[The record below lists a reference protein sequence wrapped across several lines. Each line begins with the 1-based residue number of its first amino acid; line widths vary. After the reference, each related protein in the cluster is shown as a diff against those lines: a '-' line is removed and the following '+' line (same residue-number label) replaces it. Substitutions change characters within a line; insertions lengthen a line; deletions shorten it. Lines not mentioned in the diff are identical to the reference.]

1 MRDIENFCKML
12 ISKKDKLAITF
23 KDDKYT
29 YEQLLRYSQLYADKF
44 SLECKP
50 EKILICAQNSPEWC
64 FAFYGAMRCKSIV
77 VPLDAQSTKKEI
89 EYVINDCRPD
99 IVFISDDKNEMFADM
114 NLQNARLMT
123 KDDVVLS
130 DDKNIPA
137 TDIPLGN
144 LEDVM
149 LINYTSGTT
158 GNPKGVML
166 TYKNVMFNIDSVSK
180 QVPIFQED
188 SNVMVLLPLHH
199 ILPLLGSLVAPL
211 YMGGTLHIAEAMN
224 AESIIKTLNAG
235 KVSIIIGVPR
245 LYDMLVK
252 GIMSKINASFV
263 TRLLYKITKLIG
275 SDAVSRVIF
284 SSVHKK
290 FGGHLKYLV
299 SGGAALSVETATIL
313 KTLGL
318 YVLEGYGMTET
329 APMISFTRPGRRKV
343 GYAGELLPN
352 IEAKIAENGEIC
364 VKGDNVMKG
373 YYKREE
379 ETAQIIKD
387 GWLHTGDMGILDKY
401 GLKITGRIKEII
413 VTSNGKNINPELLEK
428 EFLNESK
435 YVQEIGIFL
444 SGDILHAAIRPEM
457 TAVRQS
463 SLDDM
468 DALIKSEVERF
479 NAEQPQY
486 KRIKQYHIMS
496 EELPKT
502 RLGKVQR
509 FLLPHLIDKP
519 KTHTEQESLEGK
531 SEVYKML
538 KAFVEDETKTIAN
551 ENDHFEIDL
560 SMDSLS
566 KVSLLAYIENTF
578 GINMNEEQM
587 ENLNTLAKLTDYI
600 EKNEHTFNTTNITW
614 KDILATKV
622 DVKLE
627 KPGITQWCTYTFTK
641 ILFSICYRFRFKGS
655 KKLPNSP
662 CIIVANH
669 RCAIDG
675 FLITYNF
682 SRKEN
687 KDIFFFAKEKHWR
700 TKIAQFFARKNNI
713 ILMDINKNV
722 RQSLQEMCAVLKKG
736 KNIVIFPEGTRSRD
750 NKMKKFKET
759 FAILSKELNVPVVP
773 VAITGSESAC
783 YGGSIIP
790 KFWKKINVEVMDP
803 VMPAEG
809 QTAENFRDKIAA
821 MIEKHL
827 TDNVQLTINN

>member
-1 MRDIENFCKML
+1 MRDIENLLKML
-12 ISKKDKLAITF
+12 ISKKDKFAITF

-44 SLECKP
+44 SSESQP

-99 IVFISDDKNEMFADM
+99 IVFISDDKKEMFADL

-130 DDKNIPA
+130 DDDNIPA

-144 LEDVM
+144 LDDTM

-166 TYKNVMFNIDSVSK
+166 SFKNVMFNVDSVSK
-180 QVPIFQED
+180 QVPIYQED

-252 GIMSKINASFV
+252 GVMNKINASFV

-275 SDAVSRVIF
+275 SDAVSSVIF

-299 SGGAALSVETATIL
+299 SGGAALSIETATIL

-352 IEAKIAENGEIC
+352 IEVKIAENGEIL

-379 ETAQIIKD
+379 ETSQIVKD

-428 EFLNESK
+428 EFLSESK

-468 DALIKSEVERF
+468 DALIKNEVERF

-509 FLLPHLIDKP
+509 FLLPHMIDKP
-519 KTHTEQESLEGK
+519 KTNNIQESLEGK

-538 KAFVEDETKTIAN
+538 KSFVEEETKMIAN

-578 GINMNEEQM
+578 GINMNEEQI

-600 EKNEHTFNTTNITW
+600 ENNEHTFNTTTITW

-627 KPGITQWCTYTFTK
+627 KPGITHWATNVFTK
-641 ILFSICYRFRFKGS
+641 VLFSICYRFRFKGNR
-655 KKLPNSP
+655 KLPKSP

-682 SRKEN
+682 SHKTN

-700 TKIAQFFARKNNI
+700 TKFAQFFARKNNI

-759 FAILSKELNVPVVP
+759 FAILSKELNVPVIP

-790 KFWKKINVEVMDP
+790 KFWKKIDIEVMEP
-803 VMPAEG
+803 MLPAKD
-809 QTAENFRDKIAA
+809 QTAESFRDKIAA
-821 MIEKHL
+821 MIERHL
-827 TDNVQLTINN
+827 VDNVKLTVNN

>member
-99 IVFISDDKNEMFADM
+99 IVFISDDKKEMFADM

-790 KFWKKINVEVMDP
+790 KFWKKIDIEVLEP
-803 VMPAEG
+803 VMPSADQSVESL
-809 QTAENFRDKIAA
+809 RDKVAA
-821 MIEKHL
+821 LIEKHL
-827 TDNVQLTINN
+827 SK

>member
-1 MRDIENFCKML
+1 ML
-12 ISKKDKLAITF
+12 ISKKDKLALTF
-23 KDDKYT
+23 KDAKYT
-29 YEQLLRYSQLYADKF
+29 YTQLLRYSQIYADSF
-44 SLECKP
+44 SAESKP
-50 EKILICAQNSPEWC
+50 EKVLICAQNSPEWC
-64 FAFYGAMRCKSIV
+64 FAFYGTMRCKAIA

-99 IVFISDDKNEMFADM
+99 IVFISEDKREMFNDI
-114 NLQNARLMT
+114 NLQGARLFT
-123 KDDVVLS
+123 KNDVQLS
-130 DDKNIPA
+130 DDEDIPA
-137 TDIPLGN
+137 TDIPLGA
-144 LEDVM
+144 LDDTM

-166 TYKNVMFNIDSVSK
+166 SFRNVMFNVDSVSK
-180 QVPIFQED
+180 QVPIFQEE
-188 SNVMVLLPLHH
+188 SNVMMLLPVHH
-199 ILPLLGSLVAPL
+199 ILPLLGSVVAPL
-211 YMGGTLHIAEAMN
+211 YMGGTVHIAEAMN

-235 KVSIIIGVPR
+235 EVSIIIGVPR

-252 GIMSKINASFV
+252 GVMNKINASFV

-275 SDAVSRVIF
+275 SDAVSRTIF

-329 APMISFTRPGRRKV
+329 APMISFTRPGRRKI

-352 IEAKIAENGEIC
+352 IEVKISEKGEIC
-364 VKGDNVMKG
+364 VKGDNVMQG

-379 ETAQIIKD
+379 ETNDIIKD
-387 GWLHTGDMGILDKY
+387 GWLHTGDMGVLDKY

-428 EFLNESK
+428 EFINESA

-444 SGDILHAAIRPEM
+444 KGDALHAAVRPNMAAIRQ
-457 TAVRQS
+457 VD
-463 SLDDM
+463 LDAM
-468 DALIKSEVERF
+468 DALIKKEVERF

-496 EELPKT
+496 DELPKT

-509 FLLPHLIDKP
+509 FLLPILVDKP
-519 KTHTEQESLEGK
+519 KANNEQESLEGK
-531 SEVYKML
+531 SEVYKLL
-538 KAFVEDETKTIAN
+538 KAFVEEETKSVAN

-578 GINMNEEQM
+578 GILLNEESM

-600 EKNEHTFNTTNITW
+600 ENNEHSFNTNKITW
-614 KDILATKV
+614 KEILATKT

-627 KPGITQWCTYTFTK
+627 KPGFTHWFTDAFTK
-641 ILFSICYRFRFKGS
+641 TLFSICYRFRVKGN
-655 KKLPNSP
+655 KKLPNTP

-669 RCAIDG
+669 RSAIDG
-675 FLITYNF
+675 MLITYNF
-682 SRKEN
+682 SHKIN

-700 TKIAQFFARKNNI
+700 SKIAQFFAKKNNI

-722 RQSLQEMCAVLKKG
+722 RQSLQEMCAVLQKG
-736 KNIVIFPEGTRSRD
+736 KHIIIFPEGTRSKD
-750 NKMKKFKET
+750 NTMRKFKET
-759 FAILSKELNVPVVP
+759 FAILSKELNVPIVP
-773 VAITGSESAC
+773 VAIAGSESAC
-783 YGGSIIP
+783 YGSSIVP
-790 KFWKKINVEVMDP
+790 KFWKKIDIDFMDP
-803 VMPAEG
+803 VMPSEE
-809 QTAENFRDKIAA
+809 QSVESLRDKIAS
-821 MIEKHL
+821 MIEKRL
-827 TDNVQLTINN
+827 KK

>member
-1 MRDIENFCKML
+1 ML
-12 ISKKDKLAITF
+12 ISKKDKLALTF
-23 KDDKYT
+23 KDAKYT
-29 YEQLLRYSQLYADKF
+29 YTQLLRYSQIYADSF
-44 SLECKP
+44 SAESRP
-50 EKILICAQNSPEWC
+50 EKVLICAQNSPEWC
-64 FAFYGAMRCKSIV
+64 FAFYGTMRCNAIA
-77 VPLDAQSTKKEI
+77 VPLDSQSTKKEI

-99 IVFISDDKNEMFADM
+99 IVFISEDKMEMFNDI
-114 NLQNARLMT
+114 NLQGARLFT
-123 KDDVVLS
+123 KNDVQLS
-130 DDKNIPA
+130 DNEDIPA
-137 TDIPLGN
+137 TDIPLGA
-144 LEDVM
+144 LEDTM

-166 TYKNVMFNIDSVSK
+166 SFKNVMFNVDSVSK

-188 SNVMVLLPLHH
+188 SNVMMLLPVHH
-199 ILPLLGSLVAPL
+199 ILPLLGSVVAPL
-211 YMGGTLHIAEAMN
+211 YMGGTVHIAEAMN
-224 AESIIKTLNAG
+224 AEAIIKTLNAG
-235 KVSIIIGVPR
+235 AVSIIIGVPR

-252 GIMSKINASFV
+252 GIMNKINASFV
-263 TRLLYKITKLIG
+263 TRLLYKITQLIG
-275 SDAVSRVIF
+275 SDAVSKTVF

-290 FGGHLKYLV
+290 FGGHVKYLV
-299 SGGAALSVETATIL
+299 CGGAALSKETATIL

-352 IEAKIAENGEIC
+352 IEVKISEKGEIC
-364 VKGDNVMKG
+364 VKGDNVMQG

-379 ETAQIIKD
+379 ETNDIIKD

-428 EFLNESK
+428 EFMSESA

-444 SGDILHAAIRPEM
+444 HEDALHAAVRPNMAAIRQ
-457 TAVRQS
+457 VD
-463 SLDDM
+463 LDAM
-468 DALIKSEVERF
+468 DALIKKEVERF

-496 EELPKT
+496 DELPKT

-509 FLLPHLIDKP
+509 FLLPVLLAKP
-519 KTHTEQESLEGK
+519 KTANVQESLEGK
-531 SEVYKML
+531 SEVYKLL
-538 KAFVEDETKTIAN
+538 KAFIEDETKSIAN

-578 GINMNEEQM
+578 GILLNEEAM

-600 EKNEHTFNTTNITW
+600 ENNEHSFNTNKITW
-614 KDILATKV
+614 KEILATKT
-622 DVKLE
+622 DVKLA
-627 KPGITQWCTYTFTK
+627 KPGFTHWFTDTLAK
-641 ILFSICYRFRFKGS
+641 TLFSICYRFRVRGS
-655 KKLPNSP
+655 KKLPKTP

-669 RCAIDG
+669 RSAIDG
-675 FLITYNF
+675 MLITYNF
-682 SRKEN
+682 SHKIN

-700 TKIAQFFARKNNI
+700 SKIAKFFARKNNI

-722 RQSLQEMCAVLKKG
+722 RQSLQEMCAVLQKG
-736 KNIVIFPEGTRSRD
+736 KHIIIFPEGTRSKD

-773 VAITGSESAC
+773 VAIAGSESAC
-783 YGGSIIP
+783 YGKSIVP
-790 KFWKKINVEVMDP
+790 RFWKKIDVDILDP
-803 VMPAEG
+803 VMPTDE
-809 QTAENFRDKIAA
+809 QSVESFRDKVASL
-821 MIEKHL
+821 IEKRL
-827 TDNVQLTINN
+827 KK

>member
-1 MRDIENFCKML
+1 ML
-12 ISKKDKLAITF
+12 ISKKDKLALTF
-23 KDDKYT
+23 KDAKYT
-29 YEQLLRYSQLYADKF
+29 YTQLLRYSQIYADSF
-44 SLECKP
+44 SAVTKP
-50 EKILICAQNSPEWC
+50 EKVLICAQNSPEWC
-64 FAFYGAMRCKSIV
+64 FAFYGTMRCNAIA
-77 VPLDAQSTKKEI
+77 VPLDSQSTKKEI

-99 IVFISDDKNEMFADM
+99 IVFISEDKQEMFKGID
-114 NLQNARLMT
+114 LQGARLFT
-123 KDDVVLS
+123 KNDVQLS
-130 DDKNIPA
+130 DDDNIPA
-137 TDIPLGN
+137 TDIPLGA
-144 LEDVM
+144 LEDTM

-166 TYKNVMFNIDSVSK
+166 SFKNVMFNVDSVSK

-188 SNVMVLLPLHH
+188 SNVMMLLPVHH
-199 ILPLLGSLVAPL
+199 ILPLLGSVVAPL
-211 YMGGTLHIAEAMN
+211 YMGGTVHIAEAMN
-224 AESIIKTLNAG
+224 AEAIIKTLNAG

-252 GIMSKINASFV
+252 GIMNKINASFV
-263 TRLLYKITKLIG
+263 TRLLYKITQLIG
-275 SDAVSRVIF
+275 SDAVSRTIF
-284 SSVHKK
+284 SSVHEK
-290 FGGHLKYLV
+290 FGGHVKYLV
-299 SGGAALSVETATIL
+299 CGGAALSKETATIL

-352 IEAKIAENGEIC
+352 IEVKISEKGEIC
-364 VKGDNVMKG
+364 VKGDNVMQG

-379 ETAQIIKD
+379 ETNDIIRD
-387 GWLHTGDMGILDKY
+387 GWLHTGDMGLLDKY

-428 EFLNESK
+428 EFMSESA

-444 SGDILHAAIRPEM
+444 HEDALHAAVRPNMVAIRQIDLE
-457 TAVRQS
+457 A
-463 SLDDM
+463 M
-468 DALIKSEVERF
+468 DSLIKKEVEQF

-496 EELPKT
+496 DELPKT

-509 FLLPHLIDKP
+509 FLLPVLLAKP
-519 KTHTEQESLEGK
+519 KTANVQESLEGK

-538 KAFVEDETKTIAN
+538 KAFIEDETKSVAN

-578 GINMNEEQM
+578 GIMLNEESM

-600 EKNEHTFNTTNITW
+600 ENNEHSFNTNKITW
-614 KDILATKV
+614 KEILATKT

-627 KPGITQWCTYTFTK
+627 KPGFTHWFTDAFAK
-641 ILFSICYRFRFKGS
+641 MLFSICYRFRVRGN
-655 KKLPNSP
+655 KKLPKTP

-669 RCAIDG
+669 RSAIDG
-675 FLITYNF
+675 MLITYNF
-682 SRKEN
+682 SHKIN

-700 TKIAQFFARKNNI
+700 SKIARFFARKNNI

-736 KNIVIFPEGTRSRD
+736 KHIIIFPEGTRSKD
-750 NKMKKFKET
+750 NTMRKFKET

-773 VAITGSESAC
+773 VAIAGSESAC
-783 YGGSIIP
+783 YGKSIVP
-790 KFWKKINVEVMDP
+790 RFWKKIDVDILDP
-803 VMPAEG
+803 VMPTEE
-809 QTAENFRDKIAA
+809 QSVESFRDKVASL
-821 MIEKHL
+821 IEKRL
-827 TDNVQLTINN
+827 KK

>member
-1 MRDIENFCKML
+1 ML

-29 YEQLLRYSQLYADKF
+29 YEQLLRYSQIYADKF
-44 SLECKP
+44 SLESQP

-99 IVFISDDKNEMFADM
+99 IVFISDDKKEMFADI
-114 NLQNARLMT
+114 NLQGARLYT
-123 KDDVVLS
+123 KDNFQLS
-130 DDKNIPA
+130 DDTSIAA

-166 TYKNVMFNIDSVSK
+166 SYKNVMFNIDSVSK

-252 GIMSKINASFV
+252 GVMNKINASFV

-275 SDAVSRVIF
+275 SDAVSRVVF

-299 SGGAALSVETATIL
+299 SGGAALSIETATIL

-343 GYAGELLPN
+343 GYAGDLLPN

-379 ETAQIIKD
+379 DTAQIIKD
-387 GWLHTGDMGILDKY
+387 GWLHTGDMGVLDKY

-435 YVQEIGIFL
+435 YVQEIGVFL

-457 TAVRQS
+457 TAIRQS

-468 DALIKSEVERF
+468 DALIKNEVERF

-538 KAFVEDETKTIAN
+538 KAFVEEETKMIAN

-578 GINMNEEQM
+578 GINLNEEQM

-600 EKNEHTFNTTNITW
+600 EDNEHTFNTTTITW

-627 KPGITQWCTYTFTK
+627 KPGFTQWFTYTFTK
-641 ILFSICYRFRFKGS
+641 ILFSICYRFRFKGN

-669 RCAIDG
+669 RSAIDG

-700 TKIAQFFARKNNI
+700 SKIAQFFARKNNI

-722 RQSLQEMCAVLKKG
+722 RQSLQEMSAVLKKG

-790 KFWKKINVEVMDP
+790 KFRKKINVEVMEP
-803 VMPAEG
+803 MLPAKD
-809 QTAENFRDKIAA
+809 QTAESFRDKIAA
-821 MIEKHL
+821 LIQKK
-827 TDNVQLTINN
+827 IS

>member
-1 MRDIENFCKML
+1 ML
-12 ISKKDKLAITF
+12 ISKKDKLALTF
-23 KDDKYT
+23 KDAKYT
-29 YEQLLRYSQLYADKF
+29 YTQLLRYSQIYADSF
-44 SLECKP
+44 SAESRP
-50 EKILICAQNSPEWC
+50 EKVLICAQNSPEWC
-64 FAFYGAMRCKSIV
+64 FAFYGTMRCNAIA
-77 VPLDAQSTKKEI
+77 VPLDSQSTKKEI

-99 IVFISDDKNEMFADM
+99 IVFISEDKMEMFNDI
-114 NLQNARLMT
+114 NLQGARLFT
-123 KDDVVLS
+123 KNDVQLS
-130 DDKNIPA
+130 DNEDIPA
-137 TDIPLGN
+137 TDIPLGDN
-144 LEDVM
+144 DATM

-166 TYKNVMFNIDSVSK
+166 SFKNVMFNVDSVSK

-188 SNVMVLLPLHH
+188 SNVMMLLPVHH
-199 ILPLLGSLVAPL
+199 ILPLLGSVVAPL
-211 YMGGTLHIAEAMN
+211 YMGGTVHIAEAMN
-224 AESIIKTLNAG
+224 AEAIIKTLNAG
-235 KVSIIIGVPR
+235 AVSIIIGVPR

-252 GIMSKINASFV
+252 GIMNKINASFV
-263 TRLLYKITKLIG
+263 TRMLYKITQLIG
-275 SDAVSRVIF
+275 SDAVSKTVF

-290 FGGHLKYLV
+290 FGGHVKYLV
-299 SGGAALSVETATIL
+299 CGGAALSKETATIL

-352 IEAKIAENGEIC
+352 IEVKISEKGEIC
-364 VKGDNVMKG
+364 VKGDNVMQG

-379 ETAQIIKD
+379 ETNDIIKD

-428 EFLNESK
+428 EFMSESA

-444 SGDILHAAIRPEM
+444 HEDALHAAVRPNMAAIRQ
-457 TAVRQS
+457 VD
-463 SLDDM
+463 LDAM
-468 DALIKSEVERF
+468 DALIKKEVERF

-496 EELPKT
+496 DELPKT

-509 FLLPHLIDKP
+509 FLLPVLLAKP
-519 KTHTEQESLEGK
+519 KTANVQESLEGK
-531 SEVYKML
+531 SEVYKLL
-538 KAFVEDETKTIAN
+538 KAFIEDETKSIAN

-578 GINMNEEQM
+578 GILLNEEAM

-600 EKNEHTFNTTNITW
+600 ENNEHSFNTNKITW
-614 KDILATKV
+614 KEILATKT
-622 DVKLE
+622 DVKLA
-627 KPGITQWCTYTFTK
+627 KPGFTHWFTDTLAK
-641 ILFSICYRFRFKGS
+641 TLFSICYRFRVRGS
-655 KKLPNSP
+655 KKLPKTP

-669 RCAIDG
+669 RSAIDG
-675 FLITYNF
+675 MLITYNF
-682 SRKEN
+682 SHKIN

-700 TKIAQFFARKNNI
+700 SKIAKFFARKNNI

-722 RQSLQEMCAVLKKG
+722 RQSLQEMCAVLQKG
-736 KNIVIFPEGTRSRD
+736 KHIIIFPEGTRSKD

-773 VAITGSESAC
+773 VAIAGSESAC
-783 YGGSIIP
+783 YGKSIVP
-790 KFWKKINVEVMDP
+790 RFWKKIDVDILDP
-803 VMPAEG
+803 VMPTDE
-809 QTAENFRDKIAA
+809 QSVESFRDKVASL
-821 MIEKHL
+821 IEKRL
-827 TDNVQLTINN
+827 KK

>member
-1 MRDIENFCKML
+1 ML
-12 ISKKDKLAITF
+12 IAKKDKLAITF

-99 IVFISDDKNEMFADM
+99 IVFISDDKKEMFADM

>member
-1 MRDIENFCKML
+1 ML
-12 ISKKDKLAITF
+12 ISKQNKLAITF

-29 YEQLLRYSQLYADKF
+29 YEQLLRYSQIYANVFASQSNPK
-44 SLECKP
+44 KV
-50 EKILICAQNSPEWC
+50 LICAQNSPEWC

-77 VPLDAQSTKKEI
+77 VPLDVQSTKKEI

-99 IVFISDDKNEMFADM
+99 IVFISEDKQEMFNDI
-114 NLQNARLMT
+114 NLQGARLMT
-123 KDDVVLS
+123 KNDVVLS
-130 DDKNIPA
+130 DNEDILA
-137 TDIPLGN
+137 TDIPLGAA
-144 LEDVM
+144 EETM

-158 GNPKGVML
+158 GSPKGVML
-166 TYKNVMFNIDSVSK
+166 TFKNVMFNVDSVSK
-180 QVPIFQED
+180 QVPIFQPD

-252 GIMSKINASFV
+252 GIMNKINASFV

-275 SDAVSRVIF
+275 SDAVSRTIF

-352 IEAKIAENGEIC
+352 IEVMIAENGEIC

-379 ETAQIIKD
+379 ETNQIIRD

-413 VTSNGKNINPELLEK
+413 VTSNGKNINPELLER
-428 EFLNESK
+428 EFLAEST

-444 SGDILHAAIRPEM
+444 NGDALHAAVRPNM
-457 TAVRQS
+457 VAVRQVD
-463 SLDDM
+463 LEAM
-468 DALIKSEVERF
+468 DALIKKEVEHF

-486 KRIKQYHIMS
+486 KRIKQYHILS

-509 FLLPHLIDKP
+509 FLLPHLVDKP
-519 KTHTEQESLEGK
+519 KTEMVQESLEGK

-538 KAFVEDETKTIAN
+538 KAFVEEETKMVAN

-578 GINMNEEQM
+578 GINLNEEQM
-587 ENLNTLAKLTDYI
+587 ENLTTLAKLTDYI
-600 EKNEHTFNTTNITW
+600 ENNDHTFNTTTITW

-627 KPGITQWCTYTFTK
+627 KPGFTQWFTYTFAK
-641 ILFSICYRFRFKGS
+641 FIFFICYRFKFKGNR
-655 KKLPNSP
+655 KLPNSP

-675 FLITYNF
+675 FLITSNF

-700 TKIAQFFARKNNI
+700 SKFAQFFARKNNI

-722 RQSLQEMCAVLKKG
+722 RRSLQEMCAVLKKG
-736 KNIVIFPEGTRSRD
+736 KNIVIFPEGTRSKD
-750 NKMKKFKET
+750 KTMKKFKET
-759 FAILSKELNVPVVP
+759 FAILSKELNIPIVP
-773 VAITGSESAC
+773 VAIAGSESAC
-783 YGGSIIP
+783 YSGSIIP
-790 KFWKKINVEVMDP
+790 KFCKKIDIEVLDP
-803 VMPAEG
+803 VMPTPDQSVESL
-809 QTAENFRDKIAA
+809 RDKVASL
-821 MIEKHL
+821 IEKHL
-827 TDNVQLTINN
+827 KK

>member
-1 MRDIENFCKML
+1 ML
-12 ISKKDKLAITF
+12 ISKKDKFALTY
-23 KDDKYT
+23 KDAKYT
-29 YEQLLRYSQLYADKF
+29 YTQLLRYSQIYADSF
-44 SLECKP
+44 SAESRP
-50 EKILICAQNSPEWC
+50 EKVLICAQNSPEWC
-64 FAFYGAMRCKSIV
+64 FAFYGTMRCNAIA
-77 VPLDAQSTKKEI
+77 VPLDSQSTKKEI

-99 IVFISDDKNEMFADM
+99 IVFISEDKMEMFKDI
-114 NLQNARLMT
+114 NLQGARLFT
-123 KDDVVLS
+123 KNDIQLS
-130 DDKNIPA
+130 DNEDIPA
-137 TDIPLGN
+137 TDIPLGDN
-144 LEDVM
+144 NATM

-166 TYKNVMFNIDSVSK
+166 SFRNVMFNVDSVSK
-180 QVPIFQED
+180 SVPIFQED
-188 SNVMVLLPLHH
+188 SNVMMLLPVHH
-199 ILPLLGSLVAPL
+199 ILPLLGSVVAPL
-211 YMGGTLHIAEAMN
+211 YMGGTVHIAEAMN
-224 AESIIKTLNAG
+224 AEAIIKTLNAG
-235 KVSIIIGVPR
+235 AVTIIIGVPR

-252 GIMSKINASFV
+252 GIMNKINASFV
-263 TRLLYKITKLIG
+263 TRLLYKITQFIG
-275 SDAVSRVIF
+275 SDAVSKTVF

-299 SGGAALSVETATIL
+299 SGGAALSKETATIL

-343 GYAGELLPN
+343 GYAGELLPD
-352 IEAKIAENGEIC
+352 IEVKISEKGEIC
-364 VKGDNVMKG
+364 VKGDNVMQG

-379 ETAQIIKD
+379 ETNDIIRD
-387 GWLHTGDMGILDKY
+387 GWLHTGDMGVLDKY

-428 EFLNESK
+428 EFMSESA

-444 SGDILHAAIRPEM
+444 HEDALHAAVRPNMAAIRQ
-457 TAVRQS
+457 VD
-463 SLDDM
+463 LDAM
-468 DALIKSEVERF
+468 DALIKKEVEHF

-496 EELPKT
+496 DELPKT

-509 FLLPHLIDKP
+509 FLLPVLVAKP
-519 KTHTEQESLEGK
+519 KTANVQESLEGK

-538 KAFVEDETKTIAN
+538 KAFIEDETKGIAN

-578 GINMNEEQM
+578 GIMLNEESM

-600 EKNEHTFNTTNITW
+600 ENNEHSFNTQKITW
-614 KDILATKV
+614 KEILATKT

-627 KPGITQWCTYTFTK
+627 KPGFTHWFTDAFTK
-641 ILFSICYRFRFKGS
+641 ILFSICYRFRVRGN
-655 KKLPNSP
+655 KKLPKTP

-669 RCAIDG
+669 RSAIDG
-675 FLITYNF
+675 MLITYNF
-682 SRKEN
+682 SHKIN

-700 TKIAQFFARKNNI
+700 SKIAQFFARKNNI

-736 KNIVIFPEGTRSRD
+736 KHIIIFPEGTRSKD
-750 NKMKKFKET
+750 NTMKKFKET

-773 VAITGSESAC
+773 VAIAGSESAC
-783 YGGSIIP
+783 YGKSIFP
-790 KFWKKINVEVMDP
+790 RFWKKIDVDIMDP
-803 VMPAEG
+803 VMPTEE
-809 QTAENFRDKIAA
+809 QSVESFRDKVASL
-821 MIEKHL
+821 IEKRL
-827 TDNVQLTINN
+827 KK

>member
-1 MRDIENFCKML
+1 ML
-12 ISKKDKLAITF
+12 ISKKDKFAITY
-23 KDDKYT
+23 KDVKYT
-29 YEQLLRYSQLYADKF
+29 YEQLLRYSQCYANVF
-44 SLECKP
+44 ASQSKP
-50 EKILICAQNSPEWC
+50 EKVLICAQNSPEWC
-64 FAFYGAMRCKSIV
+64 FAFYGAMRCEAIA
-77 VPLDAQSTKKEI
+77 VPLDVQSTKKEI
-89 EYVINDCRPD
+89 EYVIDDCRPD
-99 IVFISDDKNEMFADM
+99 IVFISEDKKEMFSDM
-114 NLQNARLMT
+114 ELQGARLMT

-130 DDKNIPA
+130 DDKDIPA
-137 TDIPLGN
+137 TDIPLRDKD
-144 LEDVM
+144 DVM

-166 TYKNVMFNIDSVSK
+166 TFNNVMFNVDSVSK

-235 KVSIIIGVPR
+235 QVSIIIGVPR

-252 GIMSKINASFV
+252 GIMNKINASAV
-263 TRLLYKITKLIG
+263 TRLLYKVTQLIG
-275 SDAVSRVIF
+275 SDKVSKIIF

-290 FGGHLKYLV
+290 FGGHVKYLV
-299 SGGAALSVETATIL
+299 CGGAALSKETAEIL

-352 IEAKIAENGEIC
+352 IEVKIAENGEIC
-364 VKGDNVMKG
+364 VKGANVMKG
-373 YYKREE
+373 YYNRPE
-379 ETAQIIKD
+379 ETAEIIKD
-387 GWLHTGDMGILDKY
+387 GWLHTGDMGVLEDQM
-401 GLKITGRIKEII
+401 LKITGRIKEII

-428 EFLNESK
+428 EFIANST

-444 SGDILHAAIRPEM
+444 SGDVLHAAIRPEM
-457 TAVRQS
+457 TAIRQS

-468 DALIKSEVERF
+468 DALIKNEVERF
-479 NAEQPQY
+479 NTEQPQY
-486 KRIKQYHIMS
+486 KRIKQFHVLS

-509 FLLPHLIDKP
+509 FMLPQLVEKP
-519 KTHTEQESLEGK
+519 KSNTEQESLEGK
-531 SEVYKML
+531 SDVYKML
-538 KAFVEDETKTIAN
+538 KTFVEDETKTIAN

-578 GINMNEEQM
+578 GIMLNEEQI
-587 ENLNTLAKLTDYI
+587 EDINTLAKLTDYI
-600 EKNEHTFNTTNITW
+600 ENHEHTFNDNKITW
-614 KDILATKV
+614 KDILSAKT

-627 KPGITQWCTYTFTK
+627 KHGLFHWLTFTLGK
-641 ILFSICYRFRFKGS
+641 MLFGICYRFKVRG
-655 KKLPNSP
+655 KKELPQNP

-682 SRKEN
+682 SRKAN
-687 KDIFFFAKEKHWR
+687 RDIYFFAKEKHWR
-700 TKIAQFFARKNNI
+700 TKFAQFFAKKNNI

-750 NKMKKFKET
+750 NKMKNFKET
-759 FAILSKELNVPVVP
+759 FAILSKELNVPILP
-773 VAITGSESAC
+773 VAISGSESAC
-783 YGGSIIP
+783 YGDGIIP
-790 KFWKKINVEVMDP
+790 RFGKKIDIDIMDP
-803 VMPAEG
+803 VMPSE
-809 QTAENFRDKIAA
+809 EKSVESLRDKIAS
-821 MIEKHL
+821 MIEKRL
-827 TDNVQLTINN
+827 S

>member
-1 MRDIENFCKML
+1 ML
-12 ISKKDKLAITF
+12 ISKKNKLAITF

-29 YEQLLRYSQLYADKF
+29 YEQLLRYSQIYADKF
-44 SLECKP
+44 SLESVP
-50 EKILICAQNSPEWC
+50 EKVMICSQNSPEWC

-99 IVFISDDKNEMFADM
+99 IVFVSDDRKDLFSDI
-114 NLQNARLMT
+114 NLYGARLYT
-123 KDDVVLS
+123 KDDVQLS
-130 DDKNIPA
+130 DDDSIAA
-137 TDIPLGN
+137 TDIPMGN
-144 LEDVM
+144 MEDTM

-158 GNPKGVML
+158 GSPKGVML
-166 TYKNVMFNIDSVSK
+166 SYKNVMFNVDSVSK
-180 QVPIFQED
+180 SVPIYQED

-235 KVSIIIGVPR
+235 QVSIIIGVPR

-252 GIMSKINASFV
+252 GIMTKVNASFV

-275 SDAVSRVIF
+275 SDAVSRLVF

-299 SGGAALSVETATIL
+299 SGGAALSIETATIL

-352 IEAKIAENGEIC
+352 IEAKISEKGEIL
-364 VKGDNVMKG
+364 VKGDNVMQG
-373 YYKREE
+373 YYKKEE

-387 GWLHTGDMGILDKY
+387 GWLHTGDMGVLDKY

-428 EFLNESK
+428 EFIAAST

-444 SGDILHAAIRPEM
+444 NGDALHAAVRPEM
-457 TAVRQS
+457 TAIRQR
-463 SLDDM
+463 SLEEM
-468 DALIKSEVERF
+468 DSLIKEEVTRF

-509 FLLPHLIDKP
+509 FLLPHIVNKP
-519 KTHTEQESLEGK
+519 KTNTEQESLEGK
-531 SEVYKML
+531 SEVYKLL
-538 KAFVEDETKTIAN
+538 KAFVEDETKTIAH

-578 GINMNEEQM
+578 GIVLTEETM
-587 ENLNTLAKLTDYI
+587 ENLNTLAKLTEYI
-600 EKNEHTFNTTNITW
+600 ENNEHSFNTTTITW
-614 KDILATKV
+614 KDVLATKI

-641 ILFSICYRFRFKGS
+641 LLFSICYRFRIKGN
-655 KKLPNSP
+655 KKLPKSP

-682 SRKEN
+682 SRKAN
-687 KDIFFFAKEKHWR
+687 KDIFFFAKEKHWKS
-700 TKIAQFFARKNNI
+700 KIAQFFAKKNNI

-722 RQSLQEMCAVLKKG
+722 RQSLQEMCAVLEKG
-736 KNIVIFPEGTRSRD
+736 KNIVIFPEGTRSKD
-750 NKMKKFKET
+750 KTMKKFKDT
-759 FAILSKELNVPVVP
+759 FAILSKELNVPIVP
-773 VAITGSESAC
+773 VAIAGSESAC

-790 KFWKKINVEVMDP
+790 KFWKKIDIDVMDP
-803 VMPAEG
+803 VEPSPE
-809 QTAENFRDKIAA
+809 QSVESLRDKVAA
-821 MIEKHL
+821 MIQKSIQNL
-827 TDNVQLTINN
+827 KSV

>member
-1 MRDIENFCKML
+1 ML
-12 ISKKDKLAITF
+12 ISKKDKFAITY
-23 KDDKYT
+23 KDVKYT
-29 YEQLLRYSQLYADKF
+29 YEQLLRYSQCYANVFASKK
-44 SLECKP
+44 SP
-50 EKILICAQNSPEWC
+50 EKVLICAQNSPEWC
-64 FAFYGAMRCKSIV
+64 FAFYGAMRCEAIV
-77 VPLDAQSTKKEI
+77 IPLDAQSTKKEI

-99 IVFISDDKNEMFADM
+99 IVFVSDDKKEMFSDLE
-114 NLQNARLMT
+114 LQGARLMT
-123 KDDVVLS
+123 KDDVVIS
-130 DDKNIPA
+130 DDENIPA
-137 TDIPLGN
+137 TDIPLRGKD
-144 LEDVM
+144 DVM

-166 TYKNVMFNIDSVSK
+166 TFNNVMFNVDSVSK
-180 QVPIFQED
+180 QVPIFQPD

-252 GIMSKINASFV
+252 GIMNKINSSAI

-275 SDAVSRVIF
+275 SDAVSRIVF

-352 IEAKIAENGEIC
+352 IEVKIAENGEIL

-373 YYKREE
+373 YYNRPE
-379 ETAQIIKD
+379 ETAQIIEN
-387 GWLHTGDMGILDKY
+387 GWLHTGDMGLLDKY

-444 SGDILHAAIRPEM
+444 SGDILHAAVRPEM

-468 DALIKSEVERF
+468 DALIKNEVERF

-486 KRIKQYHIMS
+486 KRIKQYHILS

-538 KAFVEDETKTIAN
+538 KSFVEEETKMIAN

-578 GINMNEEQM
+578 GINMNEEQI

-600 EKNEHTFNTTNITW
+600 ENNEHTFNTTTITW

-627 KPGITQWCTYTFTK
+627 KPGFTQWCTYTFTK
-641 ILFSICYRFRFKGS
+641 ILFGICYRFRFKGS
-655 KKLPNSP
+655 KKLPNTP

-682 SRKEN
+682 SRKIN
-687 KDIFFFAKEKHWR
+687 KETFFFAKEKHWR
-700 TKIAQFFARKNNI
+700 TKFAQFFARKNNI

-722 RQSLQEMCAVLKKG
+722 RQSIQEMCAVLKKG

-759 FAILSKELNVPVVP
+759 FAILSKELNVPIIP
-773 VAITGSESAC
+773 VAIAGSESAC

-790 KFWKKINVEVMDP
+790 KFWKKIDIEVLEP
-803 VMPAEG
+803 VMPSADQSVESL
-809 QTAENFRDKIAA
+809 RDKVAA
-821 MIEKHL
+821 LIEKHL
-827 TDNVQLTINN
+827 SK

>member
-99 IVFISDDKNEMFADM
+99 IVFISDDKKEMFADM

-275 SDAVSRVIF
+275 SDVVSRVIF

-759 FAILSKELNVPVVP
+759 FAILSKELNVPIIP
-773 VAITGSESAC
+773 VAIAGSESAC

-790 KFWKKINVEVMDP
+790 KFWKKIDIEVLEP
-803 VMPAEG
+803 VMPSADQSVESL
-809 QTAENFRDKIAA
+809 RDKVAA
-821 MIEKHL
+821 LIEKHL
-827 TDNVQLTINN
+827 SK

>member
-99 IVFISDDKNEMFADM
+99 IVFISDDKKEMFADM

-166 TYKNVMFNIDSVSK
+166 SYKNVMFNIDSVSK

-252 GIMSKINASFV
+252 GVMNKINASFV

-299 SGGAALSVETATIL
+299 SGGAALSIETATIL

-387 GWLHTGDMGILDKY
+387 GWLHTGDMGVLDKY

-457 TAVRQS
+457 TAIRQS

-468 DALIKSEVERF
+468 DALIKNEVERF

-641 ILFSICYRFRFKGS
+641 ILFSICYRFRFKGN

-803 VMPAEG
+803 VMPAED

>member
-1 MRDIENFCKML
+1 ML
-12 ISKKDKLAITF
+12 ISKKDKFAITF

-29 YEQLLRYSQLYADKF
+29 YEQLLRYSQIYADKF
-44 SLECKP
+44 SLESQP

-99 IVFISDDKNEMFADM
+99 IVFISDDKKEMFADI
-114 NLQNARLMT
+114 NLQGARLYT
-123 KDDVVLS
+123 KDNFQLS
-130 DDKNIPA
+130 DDTSIAA

-166 TYKNVMFNIDSVSK
+166 SYKNVMFNIDSVSK

-252 GIMSKINASFV
+252 GVMNKINASFV

-299 SGGAALSVETATIL
+299 SGGAALSIETATIL

-387 GWLHTGDMGILDKY
+387 GWLHTGDMGVLDKY

-457 TAVRQS
+457 TAIRQS

-468 DALIKSEVERF
+468 DALIKNEVERF

-538 KAFVEDETKTIAN
+538 KAFVEEETKMIAN

-578 GINMNEEQM
+578 GINLNEEQM

-600 EKNEHTFNTTNITW
+600 ENNEHTFNTTTITW

-627 KPGITQWCTYTFTK
+627 KPGFTQWFTYTFTK
-641 ILFSICYRFRFKGS
+641 ILFSICYRFRFKGN

-669 RCAIDG
+669 RSAIDG

-700 TKIAQFFARKNNI
+700 SKIAQFFARKNNI

-722 RQSLQEMCAVLKKG
+722 RQSLQEMSAVLKKG

-790 KFWKKINVEVMDP
+790 KFRKKINVEVMEP
-803 VMPAEG
+803 MLPAKD
-809 QTAENFRDKIAA
+809 QTAESFRDKIAA
-821 MIEKHL
+821 LIEKHL
-827 TDNVQLTINN
+827 VDNVKLTVNS

>member
-1 MRDIENFCKML
+1 ML

-99 IVFISDDKNEMFADM
+99 IVFISDDKKEMFADM

-275 SDAVSRVIF
+275 SDTVSRVIF

-519 KTHTEQESLEGK
+519 KIHTEQESLEGK

-641 ILFSICYRFRFKGS
+641 ILFSICYRFRFKGN

-759 FAILSKELNVPVVP
+759 FAILSKELNVPIIP
-773 VAITGSESAC
+773 VAIAGSESAC

-790 KFWKKINVEVMDP
+790 KFWKKIDIEVLEP
-803 VMPAEG
+803 VMPSADQSVESL
-809 QTAENFRDKIAA
+809 RDKVAA
-821 MIEKHL
+821 LIEKHL
-827 TDNVQLTINN
+827 SK

>member
-1 MRDIENFCKML
+1 ML
-12 ISKKDKLAITF
+12 ISKKDKFAITY
-23 KDDKYT
+23 KDVKYT
-29 YEQLLRYSQLYADKF
+29 YEQLLRYSQCYANVFASEK
-44 SLECKP
+44 SP
-50 EKILICAQNSPEWC
+50 EKVLICAQNSPEWC
-64 FAFYGAMRCKSIV
+64 FAFYGVMRCKSIV

-89 EYVINDCRPD
+89 EYVINDCRPN
-99 IVFISDDKNEMFADM
+99 IVFVSDDKKEMFSDLE
-114 NLQNARLMT
+114 LQGARLMT
-123 KDDVVLS
+123 KDDIVLS
-130 DDKNIPA
+130 DDENIPA
-137 TDIPLGN
+137 TDIPLRGKD
-144 LEDVM
+144 DVM

-166 TYKNVMFNIDSVSK
+166 TFNNVMFNVDSVSK
-180 QVPIFQED
+180 QVPIFQPD

-252 GIMSKINASFV
+252 GIMNKINASFV
-263 TRLLYKITKLIG
+263 TRLLYKITKFIG
-275 SDAVSRVIF
+275 SDKVSRIVF
-284 SSVHKK
+284 SSVHEK

-352 IEAKIAENGEIC
+352 IEVKIAENGEIL

-373 YYKREE
+373 YYNRPE
-379 ETAQIIKD
+379 ETAQIIEN
-387 GWLHTGDMGILDKY
+387 GWLHTGDMGLLDKY

-444 SGDILHAAIRPEM
+444 SGDILHAAVRPEM

-468 DALIKSEVERF
+468 DALIKNEVERF

-486 KRIKQYHIMS
+486 KRIKQYHILS

-538 KAFVEDETKTIAN
+538 KSFVEEETKMIAN

-578 GINMNEEQM
+578 GINMNEEQI

-600 EKNEHTFNTTNITW
+600 ENNEHTFNTTTITW

-627 KPGITQWCTYTFTK
+627 KPGFTQWCTYTFTK
-641 ILFSICYRFRFKGS
+641 ILFGICYRFRFKGS
-655 KKLPNSP
+655 KKLPNTP

-682 SRKEN
+682 SRKIN
-687 KDIFFFAKEKHWR
+687 KETFFFAKEKHWR
-700 TKIAQFFARKNNI
+700 TKFAQFFARKNNI

-722 RQSLQEMCAVLKKG
+722 RQSIQEMCAVLKKG

-759 FAILSKELNVPVVP
+759 FAILNKELNVPIVP
-773 VAITGSESAC
+773 VAIEGSESAC

-790 KFWKKINVEVMDP
+790 KFWKKIDIEVLEP
-803 VMPAEG
+803 VMPSADQSVESL
-809 QTAENFRDKIAA
+809 RDKVAA
-821 MIEKHL
+821 LIEKHL
-827 TDNVQLTINN
+827 SK

>member
-1 MRDIENFCKML
+1 ML

-29 YEQLLRYSQLYADKF
+29 YEQLLRYSQIYADKF
-44 SLECKP
+44 SLESQP

-77 VPLDAQSTKKEI
+77 VPLDAQSTKKEM

-99 IVFISDDKNEMFADM
+99 IVFISDDKKEMFADI
-114 NLQNARLMT
+114 NLQGARLYT
-123 KDDVVLS
+123 KDNFQLS
-130 DDKNIPA
+130 DDTSIAAN
-137 TDIPLGN
+137 DIPLGN

-166 TYKNVMFNIDSVSK
+166 SYKNVMFNIDSVSK

-252 GIMSKINASFV
+252 GVMNKINASFV

-275 SDAVSRVIF
+275 SDAVSRVVF

-299 SGGAALSVETATIL
+299 SGGAALSIETATIL

-387 GWLHTGDMGILDKY
+387 GWLHTGDMGVLDKY

-457 TAVRQS
+457 TAIRQS

-468 DALIKSEVERF
+468 DALIKNEVERF

-538 KAFVEDETKTIAN
+538 KAFVEEETKMIAN

-578 GINMNEEQM
+578 GINLNEEQM

-600 EKNEHTFNTTNITW
+600 EDNEHTFNTTMITW

-627 KPGITQWCTYTFTK
+627 KPGFTQWFTYTFTK
-641 ILFSICYRFRFKGS
+641 ILFALCYRFRFKGN

-669 RCAIDG
+669 RSAIDG

-700 TKIAQFFARKNNI
+700 SKIAQFFARKNNI

-722 RQSLQEMCAVLKKG
+722 RQSLQEMSAVLKKG

-790 KFWKKINVEVMDP
+790 KFRKKINVEVMEP
-803 VMPAEG
+803 MLPAKD
-809 QTAENFRDKIAA
+809 QTAESFRDKIAA
-821 MIEKHL
+821 LIQKK
-827 TDNVQLTINN
+827 IS

>member
-1 MRDIENFCKML
+1 ML

-759 FAILSKELNVPVVP
+759 FAILSKELNVPIVP
-773 VAITGSESAC
+773 VAIAGSESAC

-790 KFWKKINVEVMDP
+790 KFWKKIDIEVLEP
-803 VMPAEG
+803 VMPSADQSVESL
-809 QTAENFRDKIAA
+809 RDKVAA
-821 MIEKHL
+821 LIEKHL
-827 TDNVQLTINN
+827 SK

>member
-1 MRDIENFCKML
+1 ML
-12 ISKKDKLAITF
+12 IAKKDKLAITF

-50 EKILICAQNSPEWC
+50 GKILICAQNSPEWC

-99 IVFISDDKNEMFADM
+99 IVFISDDKKEMFADM
-114 NLQNARLMT
+114 NLHDARLMT

-352 IEAKIAENGEIC
+352 IEAKIAENGEIL

-387 GWLHTGDMGILDKY
+387 GWLHTGDMGVLDKY

-435 YVQEIGIFL
+435 YVHEIGIFL

-641 ILFSICYRFRFKGS
+641 ILFSICYRFRFKGN

-759 FAILSKELNVPVVP
+759 FAILSKELNVPIIP
-773 VAITGSESAC
+773 VAIAGSESAC

-790 KFWKKINVEVMDP
+790 KFWKKIDIEVLEP
-803 VMPAEG
+803 VMPSADQSVESL
-809 QTAENFRDKIAA
+809 RDKVAA
-821 MIEKHL
+821 LIEKHL
-827 TDNVQLTINN
+827 SK

>member
-1 MRDIENFCKML
+1 ML
-12 ISKKDKLAITF
+12 ISKKEKLALTF
-23 KDDKYT
+23 KDVKYT

-99 IVFISDDKNEMFADM
+99 IVFISDDKKEMFADI
-114 NLQNARLMT
+114 NLQGSRLMT
-123 KDDVVLS
+123 KDDVILS
-130 DDKNIPA
+130 DDKDIPA

-252 GIMSKINASFV
+252 GVMNKINASFV

-275 SDAVSRVIF
+275 SDAVSRTVF

-343 GYAGELLPN
+343 GYAGDLLPN
-352 IEAKIAENGEIC
+352 IEIKIEENGEIC

-387 GWLHTGDMGILDKY
+387 GWLHTGDMGVLDKY

-468 DALIKSEVERF
+468 DALIKNEVERF

-538 KAFVEDETKTIAN
+538 KAFVEDETKMIAN

-600 EKNEHTFNTTNITW
+600 EKNEHTFNTTTITW

-627 KPGITQWCTYTFTK
+627 KPGFTQWFTYTFTK
-641 ILFSICYRFRFKGS
+641 ILFSICYRFRFKGN

-669 RCAIDG
+669 RSAIDG

-700 TKIAQFFARKNNI
+700 SKIAQFFARKNNI

-790 KFWKKINVEVMDP
+790 KFRKKINVEVMEP
-803 VMPAEG
+803 MLPAKD
-809 QTAENFRDKIAA
+809 QTAENFRDKIATL
-821 MIEKHL
+821 IEKHL
-827 TDNVQLTINN
+827 VDNVQLTVNS

>member
-1 MRDIENFCKML
+1 ML

-89 EYVINDCRPD
+89 EYVINDCSPD
-99 IVFISDDKNEMFADM
+99 IVFISDDKKEMFADM

-641 ILFSICYRFRFKGS
+641 ILFSICYRFRFKGN
-655 KKLPNSP
+655 KKLPSSP

-759 FAILSKELNVPVVP
+759 FAILSKELNVPIIP
-773 VAITGSESAC
+773 VAIAGSESAC

-790 KFWKKINVEVMDP
+790 KFWKKIDIEVLEP
-803 VMPAEG
+803 VMPSADQSVESL
-809 QTAENFRDKIAA
+809 RDKVAA
-821 MIEKHL
+821 LIEKHL
-827 TDNVQLTINN
+827 SK

>member
-1 MRDIENFCKML
+1 ML
-12 ISKKDKLAITF
+12 ISKKDKLALTF
-23 KDDKYT
+23 KDAKYT
-29 YEQLLRYSQLYADKF
+29 YTQLLRYSQIYADSF
-44 SLECKP
+44 SAESRP
-50 EKILICAQNSPEWC
+50 EKVLICAQNSPEWC
-64 FAFYGAMRCKSIV
+64 FAFYGTMRCNAIA
-77 VPLDAQSTKKEI
+77 VPLDSQSTKKEI
-89 EYVINDCRPD
+89 EYVINDCHPD
-99 IVFISDDKNEMFADM
+99 IVFISEDKMEMFNDI
-114 NLQNARLMT
+114 NLQGARLFT
-123 KDDVVLS
+123 KNDVQLS
-130 DDKNIPA
+130 DNEDIPA
-137 TDIPLGN
+137 TDIPLGA
-144 LEDVM
+144 LEDTM

-166 TYKNVMFNIDSVSK
+166 SFKNVMFNVDSVSK

-188 SNVMVLLPLHH
+188 SNVMMLLPVHH
-199 ILPLLGSLVAPL
+199 ILPLLGSVVAPL
-211 YMGGTLHIAEAMN
+211 YMGGTVHIAEAMN
-224 AESIIKTLNAG
+224 AEAIIKTLNAG
-235 KVSIIIGVPR
+235 AVSIIIGVPR

-252 GIMSKINASFV
+252 GIMNKINASFV
-263 TRLLYKITKLIG
+263 TRMLYKITQLIG
-275 SDAVSRVIF
+275 SDAVSKTVF

-290 FGGHLKYLV
+290 FGGHVKYLV
-299 SGGAALSVETATIL
+299 CGGAALSKETATIL

-352 IEAKIAENGEIC
+352 IEVKISEKGEIC
-364 VKGDNVMKG
+364 VKGDNVMQG

-379 ETAQIIKD
+379 ETNDIIKD

-428 EFLNESK
+428 EFMSESA

-444 SGDILHAAIRPEM
+444 HEDALHAAVRPNMAAIRQ
-457 TAVRQS
+457 VD
-463 SLDDM
+463 LDAM
-468 DALIKSEVERF
+468 DALIKKEVERF

-496 EELPKT
+496 DELPKT

-509 FLLPHLIDKP
+509 FLLPVLLAKP
-519 KTHTEQESLEGK
+519 KTANVQESLEGK
-531 SEVYKML
+531 SEVYKLL
-538 KAFVEDETKTIAN
+538 KAFIEDETKSIAN

-578 GINMNEEQM
+578 GILLNEEAM

-600 EKNEHTFNTTNITW
+600 ENNEHSFNTNKITW
-614 KDILATKV
+614 KEILATKT
-622 DVKLE
+622 DVKLA
-627 KPGITQWCTYTFTK
+627 KPGFTHWFTDTLAK
-641 ILFSICYRFRFKGS
+641 TLFSICYRFRVRGS
-655 KKLPNSP
+655 KKLPKTP

-669 RCAIDG
+669 RSAIDG
-675 FLITYNF
+675 MLITYNF
-682 SRKEN
+682 SHKIN

-700 TKIAQFFARKNNI
+700 SKIAKFFARKNNI

-722 RQSLQEMCAVLKKG
+722 RQSLQEMCAVLQKG
-736 KNIVIFPEGTRSRD
+736 KHIIIFPEGTRSKD

-773 VAITGSESAC
+773 VAIAGSESAC
-783 YGGSIIP
+783 YGKSIVP
-790 KFWKKINVEVMDP
+790 RFWKKIDVDILDP
-803 VMPAEG
+803 VMPTEE
-809 QTAENFRDKIAA
+809 QSVESFRDKVASL
-821 MIEKHL
+821 IEKRL
-827 TDNVQLTINN
+827 KK

>member
-1 MRDIENFCKML
+1 LRDIENFCKML

-99 IVFISDDKNEMFADM
+99 IVFISDDKKEMFADM
-114 NLQNARLMT
+114 NLHDARLMT
-123 KDDVVLS
+123 KDDVALF

-252 GIMSKINASFV
+252 GVMSKINASFV

-329 APMISFTRPGRRKV
+329 APMISFTRPGRRKI

-435 YVQEIGIFL
+435 YVHEIGIFL

-641 ILFSICYRFRFKGS
+641 ILFSICYRFRFKGN

-759 FAILSKELNVPVVP
+759 FAILSKELNVPIIP
-773 VAITGSESAC
+773 VAIAGSESAC

-790 KFWKKINVEVMDP
+790 KFWKKIDIEVLEP
-803 VMPAEG
+803 VMPSADQSVESL
-809 QTAENFRDKIAA
+809 RDKVAA
-821 MIEKHL
+821 LIEKHL
-827 TDNVQLTINN
+827 SK

>member
-1 MRDIENFCKML
+1 
-12 ISKKDKLAITF
+12 
-23 KDDKYT
+23 
-29 YEQLLRYSQLYADKF
+29 
-44 SLECKP
+44 
-50 EKILICAQNSPEWC
+50 
-64 FAFYGAMRCKSIV
+64 
-77 VPLDAQSTKKEI
+77 
-89 EYVINDCRPD
+89 
-99 IVFISDDKNEMFADM
+99 MFADM

-275 SDAVSRVIF
+275 NDAVSRVIF

-435 YVQEIGIFL
+435 YVHEIGIFL

-641 ILFSICYRFRFKGS
+641 ILFSICYRFRFKGN

-750 NKMKKFKET
+750 SKMKKFKET

-803 VMPAEG
+803 VMPAED

-827 TDNVQLTINN
+827 SK

>member
-1 MRDIENFCKML
+1 ML
-12 ISKKDKLAITF
+12 ISKKDKFAITF

-44 SLECKP
+44 SSESQP

-99 IVFISDDKNEMFADM
+99 IVFISDDKKEMFADL

-130 DDKNIPA
+130 DDDNIPA

-144 LEDVM
+144 LDDTM

-166 TYKNVMFNIDSVSK
+166 SFKNVMFNVDSVSK
-180 QVPIFQED
+180 QVPIYQED

-252 GIMSKINASFV
+252 GVMNKINASFV

-275 SDAVSRVIF
+275 SDAVSSVIF

-299 SGGAALSVETATIL
+299 SGGAALSIETATIL

-352 IEAKIAENGEIC
+352 IEVKIAENGEIL

-379 ETAQIIKD
+379 ETSQIVKD

-428 EFLNESK
+428 EFLSESK

-468 DALIKSEVERF
+468 DALIKNEVERF

-641 ILFSICYRFRFKGS
+641 ILFSICYRFRFKGN

-759 FAILSKELNVPVVP
+759 FAILSKELNVPIIP
-773 VAITGSESAC
+773 VAIAGSESAC

-790 KFWKKINVEVMDP
+790 KFWKKIDIEVLEP
-803 VMPAEG
+803 VMPSADQSVESL
-809 QTAENFRDKIAA
+809 RDKVAA
-821 MIEKHL
+821 LIEKHL
-827 TDNVQLTINN
+827 SK

>member
-99 IVFISDDKNEMFADM
+99 IVFISDDKKEMFADM

-827 TDNVQLTINN
+827 TDNVHMTINN

>member
-1 MRDIENFCKML
+1 ML

-99 IVFISDDKNEMFADM
+99 IVFISDDKKEMFADM

-144 LEDVM
+144 LGDVM

-275 SDAVSRVIF
+275 SDAVSRAIF

-435 YVQEIGIFL
+435 YVHEIGIFL

-641 ILFSICYRFRFKGS
+641 ILFSICYRFRFKGN

-759 FAILSKELNVPVVP
+759 FAILSKELNVPIIP
-773 VAITGSESAC
+773 VAIAGSESAC

-790 KFWKKINVEVMDP
+790 KFWKKIDIEVLEP
-803 VMPAEG
+803 VMPSADQSVESL
-809 QTAENFRDKIAA
+809 RDKVAA
-821 MIEKHL
+821 LIEKHL
-827 TDNVQLTINN
+827 SK

>member
-1 MRDIENFCKML
+1 ML
-12 ISKKDKLAITF
+12 ISKKDKFAITY
-23 KDDKYT
+23 KDVKYT

-44 SLECKP
+44 SLESRP
-50 EKILICAQNSPEWC
+50 EKVMICAQNSPEWC
-64 FAFYGAMRCKSIV
+64 FAFYGAMRCEAIV
-77 VPLDAQSTKKEI
+77 IPLDAQSTKKEI

-99 IVFISDDKNEMFADM
+99 IVFVSDDKKEMFSDLE
-114 NLQNARLMT
+114 LQGARLMT
-123 KDDVVLS
+123 KDDVVIS
-130 DDKNIPA
+130 DDENIPA
-137 TDIPLGN
+137 TDIPLRGKD
-144 LEDVM
+144 DVM

-166 TYKNVMFNIDSVSK
+166 TFNNVMFNVDSVSK
-180 QVPIFQED
+180 QVPIFQPD

-252 GIMSKINASFV
+252 GIINKINSSAI

-275 SDAVSRVIF
+275 SDAVSRIVF

-352 IEAKIAENGEIC
+352 IEVKIAENGEIL

-373 YYKREE
+373 YYNRPE
-379 ETAQIIKD
+379 ETAQIIEN
-387 GWLHTGDMGILDKY
+387 GWLHTGDMGLLDKY

-444 SGDILHAAIRPEM
+444 SGDILHAAVRPEM

-468 DALIKSEVERF
+468 DALIKNEVERF

-486 KRIKQYHIMS
+486 KRIKQYHILS

-538 KAFVEDETKTIAN
+538 KSFVEDETKMIAN

-578 GINMNEEQM
+578 GINMNEEQI

-600 EKNEHTFNTTNITW
+600 ENNEHTFNTTTITW

-627 KPGITQWCTYTFTK
+627 KPGFTQWCTYTFTK
-641 ILFSICYRFRFKGS
+641 ILFGICYRFRFKGS
-655 KKLPNSP
+655 RKLPNTP

-682 SRKEN
+682 SRKIN
-687 KDIFFFAKEKHWR
+687 KETFFFAKEKHWR
-700 TKIAQFFARKNNI
+700 TKFAQFFARKNNI

-722 RQSLQEMCAVLKKG
+722 RQSIQEMCAVLKKG

-759 FAILSKELNVPVVP
+759 FAILSKELNVPIVP
-773 VAITGSESAC
+773 VAIAGSESAC

-790 KFWKKINVEVMDP
+790 KFWKKIDIEVLEP
-803 VMPAEG
+803 VMPSADQSVESL
-809 QTAENFRDKIAA
+809 RDKVAA
-821 MIEKHL
+821 LIEKHL
-827 TDNVQLTINN
+827 SK

>member
-1 MRDIENFCKML
+1 ML
-12 ISKKDKLAITF
+12 IAKKDKLAITF

-50 EKILICAQNSPEWC
+50 GKILICAQNSPEWC

-99 IVFISDDKNEMFADM
+99 IVFISDDKKEMFADM
-114 NLQNARLMT
+114 NFHDARLMT

-352 IEAKIAENGEIC
+352 IEAKIAENGEIL

-435 YVQEIGIFL
+435 YVHEIGIFL

-641 ILFSICYRFRFKGS
+641 ILFSICYRFRFKGN

-759 FAILSKELNVPVVP
+759 FAILSKELNVPIIP
-773 VAITGSESAC
+773 VAIAGSESAC

-790 KFWKKINVEVMDP
+790 KFWKKIDIEVLEP
-803 VMPAEG
+803 VMPSADQSVESL
-809 QTAENFRDKIAA
+809 RDKVAA
-821 MIEKHL
+821 LIEKHL
-827 TDNVQLTINN
+827 SK

>member
-44 SLECKP
+44 SSECKP

-99 IVFISDDKNEMFADM
+99 IVFISDDKKEMFADM
-114 NLQNARLMT
+114 NLHDARLMT
-123 KDDVVLS
+123 KDDVVLF

-435 YVQEIGIFL
+435 YVHEIGIFL

-502 RLGKVQR
+502 RLGKLQR

-641 ILFSICYRFRFKGS
+641 ILFSICYRFRFKGN

-675 FLITYNF
+675 ILITNNF
-682 SRKEN
+682 SRKIN
-687 KDIFFFAKEKHWR
+687 KDTFFFAKEKHWR
-700 TKIAQFFARKNNI
+700 SKIAQFFARKNNV

-722 RQSLQEMCAVLKKG
+722 RQSLQEMSAVLKKG
-736 KNIVIFPEGTRSRD
+736 KNIVIFPEGTRSKD

-759 FAILSKELNVPVVP
+759 FAILSKELNVPIVP
-773 VAITGSESAC
+773 VAIAGSESAC
-783 YGGSIIP
+783 YGSGIVP
-790 KFWKKINVEVMDP
+790 RFGKKINIEILDP
-803 VMPAEG
+803 VMPSPE
-809 QTAENFRDKIAA
+809 QSVESLRDKVAA
-821 MIEKHL
+821 LIQKS
-827 TDNVQLTINN
+827 VQNL

>member
-1 MRDIENFCKML
+1 ML
-12 ISKKDKLAITF
+12 ISKKEKLAITF

-44 SLECKP
+44 SLEFKP

-99 IVFISDDKNEMFADM
+99 IVFISDDKKEMFADI
-114 NLQNARLMT
+114 NLQGSRLMT
-123 KDDVVLS
+123 KDDVILS
-130 DDKNIPA
+130 DDKDIPA

-252 GIMSKINASFV
+252 GVMNKINASFV

-275 SDAVSRVIF
+275 SDAVSRTVF

-343 GYAGELLPN
+343 GYAGDLLPN
-352 IEAKIAENGEIC
+352 IEIKIEENGEIC

-387 GWLHTGDMGILDKY
+387 GWLHTGDMGVLDKY

-468 DALIKSEVERF
+468 DALIKNEVERF

-538 KAFVEDETKTIAN
+538 KAFVEDETKMIAN

-600 EKNEHTFNTTNITW
+600 EKNEHTFNTTTITW

-627 KPGITQWCTYTFTK
+627 KPGFTQWFTYTFTK
-641 ILFSICYRFRFKGS
+641 ILFSICYRFRFKGN

-669 RCAIDG
+669 RSAIDG

-700 TKIAQFFARKNNI
+700 SKIAQFFARKNNI

-790 KFWKKINVEVMDP
+790 KFRKKINVEVMEP
-803 VMPAEG
+803 MLPAKD
-809 QTAENFRDKIAA
+809 QTAENFRDKIATL
-821 MIEKHL
+821 IEKHL
-827 TDNVQLTINN
+827 VDNVQLTVNS

>member
-1 MRDIENFCKML
+1 ML
-12 ISKKDKLAITF
+12 ISKKDKFAITY
-23 KDDKYT
+23 KDVKYT
-29 YEQLLRYSQLYADKF
+29 YEQLLRYSQCYANVFASQK
-44 SLECKP
+44 SP
-50 EKILICAQNSPEWC
+50 EKVLICAQNSPDWC
-64 FAFYGAMRCKSIV
+64 FAFYGAMRCKAVV

-89 EYVINDCRPD
+89 EYVIDDCRPD
-99 IVFISDDKNEMFADM
+99 IVFISDDKKEMFSDIK
-114 NLQNARLMT
+114 LQGARLMT

-130 DDKNIPA
+130 DDKDIPA
-137 TDIPLGN
+137 TDIPLRDKD
-144 LEDVM
+144 DVM
-149 LINYTSGTT
+149 LVNYTSGTT

-166 TYKNVMFNIDSVSK
+166 TFNNVMFNVDSVSK

-235 KVSIIIGVPR
+235 QVSIIIGVPR

-252 GIMSKINASFV
+252 GIMNKINASAV
-263 TRLLYKITKLIG
+263 TRLLYKITKSIG
-275 SDAVSRVIF
+275 SDKVSRVIF

-290 FGGHLKYLV
+290 FGGHVKYLV
-299 SGGAALSVETATIL
+299 SGGAALSKETAEIL

-329 APMISFTRPGRRKV
+329 APMISFTRPGRRKI

-352 IEAKIAENGEIC
+352 IEVKIAENGEIC

-373 YYKREE
+373 YYNRPE
-379 ETAQIIKD
+379 ETAEIIKD
-387 GWLHTGDMGILDKY
+387 GWLHTGDMGVLEDQM
-401 GLKITGRIKEII
+401 LKITGRIKEII

-428 EFLNESK
+428 EFIANST

-444 SGDILHAAIRPEM
+444 SGDALHAAIRPEM
-457 TAVRQS
+457 TAIRQS

-468 DALIKSEVERF
+468 NALIKNEVERF

-486 KRIKQYHIMS
+486 KRIKQFHVLS

-509 FLLPHLIDKP
+509 FLLPHLVDKP
-519 KTHTEQESLEGK
+519 KTETVQESLEAK

-538 KAFVEDETKTIAN
+538 KAFVEEETKKVAN

-578 GINMNEEQM
+578 GIMLNEEQI
-587 ENLNTLAKLTDYI
+587 EDVNTLAKLTDYI
-600 EKNEHTFNTTNITW
+600 ENHEHTFNDNKITW
-614 KDILATKV
+614 KEILSART

-627 KPGITQWCTYTFTK
+627 KHGLFHWLTFALGK
-641 ILFSICYRFRFKGS
+641 ILFGICYRFKVSG
-655 KKLPNSP
+655 KKNLPNNP

-682 SRKEN
+682 SRKAN
-687 KDIFFFAKEKHWR
+687 RDIYFFAKEKHWR
-700 TKIAQFFARKNNI
+700 TKFARFFAKKNNI

-750 NKMKKFKET
+750 NRMKNFKET
-759 FAILSKELNVPVVP
+759 FAILSKELNVPILP
-773 VAITGSESAC
+773 VAISGSESAC
-783 YGGSIIP
+783 YGDGIVP
-790 KFWKKINVEVMDP
+790 RFGKKIDIDIMEP
-803 VMPAEG
+803 VMPSEE
-809 QTAENFRDKIAA
+809 QSVESLRDKIAS
-821 MIEKHL
+821 MIEKRL
-827 TDNVQLTINN
+827 S

>member
-1 MRDIENFCKML
+1 ML
-12 ISKKDKLAITF
+12 ISKKDKLALTF
-23 KDDKYT
+23 KDAKYT
-29 YEQLLRYSQLYADKF
+29 YTQLLRYSQIYADSF
-44 SLECKP
+44 SAESRP
-50 EKILICAQNSPEWC
+50 EKVLICAQNSPEWC
-64 FAFYGAMRCKSIV
+64 FAFYGTMRCNAIA
-77 VPLDAQSTKKEI
+77 VPLDSQSTKKEI
-89 EYVINDCRPD
+89 EYVINDCHPD
-99 IVFISDDKNEMFADM
+99 IVFISEDKMEMFNDI
-114 NLQNARLMT
+114 NLQGARLFT
-123 KDDVVLS
+123 KNDVQLS
-130 DDKNIPA
+130 DNEDIPA
-137 TDIPLGN
+137 TDIPLGA
-144 LEDVM
+144 LEDTM

-166 TYKNVMFNIDSVSK
+166 SFKNVMFNVDSVSK

-188 SNVMVLLPLHH
+188 SNVMMLLPVHH
-199 ILPLLGSLVAPL
+199 ILPLLGSVVAPL
-211 YMGGTLHIAEAMN
+211 YMGGTVHIAEAMN
-224 AESIIKTLNAG
+224 AEAIIKTLNAG
-235 KVSIIIGVPR
+235 AVSIIIGVPR

-252 GIMSKINASFV
+252 GIMNKINASFV
-263 TRLLYKITKLIG
+263 TRLLYKITQLIG
-275 SDAVSRVIF
+275 SDAVSKTVF

-290 FGGHLKYLV
+290 FGGHVKYLV
-299 SGGAALSVETATIL
+299 CGGAALSKETATIL

-352 IEAKIAENGEIC
+352 IEVKISEKGEIC
-364 VKGDNVMKG
+364 VKGDNVMQG

-379 ETAQIIKD
+379 ETNDIIKD

-428 EFLNESK
+428 EFMSESA

-444 SGDILHAAIRPEM
+444 HEDALHAAVRPNMAAIRQ
-457 TAVRQS
+457 VD
-463 SLDDM
+463 LDAM
-468 DALIKSEVERF
+468 DALIKKEVERF

-496 EELPKT
+496 DELPKT

-509 FLLPHLIDKP
+509 FLLPVLLAKP
-519 KTHTEQESLEGK
+519 KTANVQESLEGK
-531 SEVYKML
+531 SEVYKLL
-538 KAFVEDETKTIAN
+538 KAFIEDETKSIAN

-578 GINMNEEQM
+578 GILLNEEAM

-600 EKNEHTFNTTNITW
+600 ENNEHSFNTNKITW
-614 KDILATKV
+614 KEILATKT
-622 DVKLE
+622 DVKLA
-627 KPGITQWCTYTFTK
+627 KPGFIHWFTDTFAKT
-641 ILFSICYRFRFKGS
+641 LFSICYRFRVRGS
-655 KKLPNSP
+655 KKLPKTP

-669 RCAIDG
+669 RSAIDG
-675 FLITYNF
+675 MLITYNF
-682 SRKEN
+682 SHKIN

-700 TKIAQFFARKNNI
+700 SKIAKFFARKNNI

-722 RQSLQEMCAVLKKG
+722 RQSLQEMCAVLQKG
-736 KNIVIFPEGTRSRD
+736 KHIIIFPEGTRSKD

-773 VAITGSESAC
+773 VAIAGSESAC
-783 YGGSIIP
+783 YGKSIVP
-790 KFWKKINVEVMDP
+790 RFWKKIDVDILDP
-803 VMPAEG
+803 VMPTDE
-809 QTAENFRDKIAA
+809 QSVESFRDKVASL
-821 MIEKHL
+821 IEKRL
-827 TDNVQLTINN
+827 KK

>member
-1 MRDIENFCKML
+1 ML

-23 KDDKYT
+23 KDAKYT
-29 YEQLLRYSQLYADKF
+29 YEQFLRYSQIYANKF
-44 SLECKP
+44 MEESKP
-50 EKILICAQNSPEWC
+50 EKVMLCAQNSPEWC
-64 FAFYGAMRCKSIV
+64 FAFYGAMRCKSIA
-77 VPLDAQSTKKEI
+77 VPLDSQSTRKEI

-99 IVFISDDKNEMFADM
+99 IVFISDDKKEMFADI
-114 NLQNARLMT
+114 NLHGARLYT
-123 KDDVVLS
+123 KDDFILS
-130 DDKNIPA
+130 DDESIPA
-137 TDIPLGN
+137 TDIPLGGK
-144 LEDVM
+144 EDTM

-166 TYKNVMFNIDSVSK
+166 SFKNVMFNVDAVSK
-180 QVPIFQED
+180 SVPIFQED
-188 SNVMVLLPLHH
+188 SNVMVLLPVHH
-199 ILPLLGSLVAPL
+199 ILPLLGSIVAPL
-211 YMGGTLHIAEAMN
+211 YMGGTIHIAEAMN

-235 KVSIIIGVPR
+235 AVSIIIGVPR
-245 LYDMLVK
+245 LYDMLVR
-252 GIMSKINASFV
+252 GVMNKINASFV
-263 TRLLYKITKLIG
+263 TRLLYKITKFIC
-275 SDAVSRVIF
+275 SDAVSRVVF

-299 SGGAALSVETATIL
+299 SGGAALSIETATIL

-352 IEAKIAENGEIC
+352 IEAKISEKGEIC
-364 VKGDNVMKG
+364 VKGDNVMQG

-379 ETAQIIKD
+379 ETSQIIKD

-428 EFLNESK
+428 EFMSEST

-444 SGDILHAAIRPEM
+444 SGDALHAAIRPEM
-457 TAVRQS
+457 TAIRQKD
-463 SLDDM
+463 LEEM
-468 DALIKSEVERF
+468 DSLIKEEVARF

-509 FLLPHLIDKP
+509 FLLPHLVDKP
-519 KTHTEQESLEGK
+519 KTNNEHESLEGK
-531 SEVYKML
+531 SEVYKLL
-538 KAFVEDETKTIAN
+538 KSFIEEETKMIAN
-551 ENDHFEIDL
+551 ENSHFEIDL

-578 GINMNEEQM
+578 GINLNEEQM

-600 EKNEHTFNTTNITW
+600 ENNEHSFNTSKITW
-614 KDILATKV
+614 KDILATKA

-641 ILFSICYRFRFKGS
+641 ILFSICYRFRFKGNR
-655 KKLPNSP
+655 KLPKSP

-669 RCAIDG
+669 RSAIDG

-682 SRKEN
+682 SRKVN
-687 KDIFFFAKEKHWR
+687 KDTFFFAKEKHWR
-700 TKIAQFFARKNNI
+700 NKFAQFFAKKNNI

-722 RQSLQEMCAVLKKG
+722 RQSLQEMCAVLEKG
-736 KNIVIFPEGTRSRD
+736 KNIVIFPEGTRSKD

-759 FAILSKELNVPVVP
+759 FAILSKELNVPVIP
-773 VAITGSESAC
+773 VAISGSESAC
-783 YGGSIIP
+783 YGSSIVP
-790 KFWKKINVEVMDP
+790 KFWKTINVEVMEP
-803 VMPAEG
+803 QLP
-809 QTAENFRDKIAA
+809 TAEQTPESFRDKIAA
-821 MIEKHL
+821 LIQKKL
-827 TDNVQLTINN
+827 S

>member
-1 MRDIENFCKML
+1 ML

-29 YEQLLRYSQLYADKF
+29 YEQLLRYSQIYADKF
-44 SLECKP
+44 SSETKP

-99 IVFISDDKNEMFADM
+99 IVFISDDKKEMFADI
-114 NLQNARLMT
+114 NLQGSRLYT
-123 KDDVVLS
+123 KDNFQLS
-130 DDKNIPA
+130 DDTSVAA

-211 YMGGTLHIAEAMN
+211 YMGGTLHIAEAIN

-275 SDAVSRVIF
+275 SDAVSKVIF

-435 YVQEIGIFL
+435 YVHEIGIFL

-641 ILFSICYRFRFKGS
+641 ILFSICYRFRFKGN

-803 VMPAEG
+803 VMPAED

>member
-99 IVFISDDKNEMFADM
+99 IVFISDDKKEMFADM

-655 KKLPNSP
+655 KKLPNSL

>member
-1 MRDIENFCKML
+1 ML
-12 ISKKDKLAITF
+12 IAKKDKLAITF

-50 EKILICAQNSPEWC
+50 GKILICAQNSPEWC

-99 IVFISDDKNEMFADM
+99 IVFISDDKKEMFADM
-114 NLQNARLMT
+114 NLHDARLMT

-352 IEAKIAENGEIC
+352 IEAKIAENGEIL

-435 YVQEIGIFL
+435 YVHEIGIFL

-641 ILFSICYRFRFKGS
+641 ILFSICYRFRFKGN

-759 FAILSKELNVPVVP
+759 FAILSKELNVPIIP
-773 VAITGSESAC
+773 VAIAGSESAC

-790 KFWKKINVEVMDP
+790 KFWKKIDIEVLEP
-803 VMPAEG
+803 VMPSADQSVESL
-809 QTAENFRDKIAA
+809 RDKVAA
-821 MIEKHL
+821 LIEKHL
-827 TDNVQLTINN
+827 SK